1 MKKEK
6 VCQDVPEENG
16 SNVSFSSKVA
26 IKSNP
31 LYKYDFVINNYTE
44 LEVCQVKQTISKLCK
59 KGGFGFE
66 IGEECKTPHLQGYLS
81 LKVKQRITGITKL
94 EGFERASLRAVRNED
109 AMINYI
115 QKDGNAWL
123 FGFPKPIKIIEE
135 LYGWQKEILEIYN
148 TEPDDRKVYWF
159 WEDEGCRGKT
169 AFIKYMIVKHQVL
182 FCSGGKYSDIMNL
195 VFNQDMDTCKA
206 VMFNLPRA
214 SQGKISYS
222 SLESIKDGM
231 VCNTK
236 YETGVKVFNSPH
248 LFVFANFPPEDEEKL
263 SSDRWIIREL

>member
-1 MKKEK
+1 MNEK
-6 VCQDVPEENG
+6 VCRSVPEENG
-16 SNVSFSSKVA
+16 NNVSFSSSNDKVC
-26 IKSNP
+26 NP
-31 LYKYDFVINNYTE
+31 LYKYDFVINNYSE
-44 LEVCQVKQTISKLCK
+44 LEVCQVKKTISELCK

-66 IGEECKTPHLQGYLS
+66 VGECGTPHLQGYLS
-81 LKVKQRITGITKL
+81 LKIKKRITGITKL
-94 EGFERASLRAVRNED
+94 DGFKRASLRAVRNED
-109 AMINYI
+109 ALIDYI
-115 QKDGNAWL
+115 KKDGDCWL

-159 WEDEGCRGKT
+159 WEDNGNIGKT
-169 AFIKYMIVKHQVL
+169 AFIKYMVVKHQVL

-195 VFNQDMDTCKA
+195 VFNQDMDNCKA

-214 SQGKISYS
+214 SKGCISYS

-248 LFVFANFPPEDEEKL
+248 LFIFANFPPEDEEKL
-263 SSDRWIIREL
+263 SSDRWIIKEL